1 MKKTLIGLLAVLALA
16 ACTSTVEIQKFP
28 DITFAHAPKIGLNV
42 AAIEVVRQYA
52 EPVDAPQA
60 PAAVLERW
68 AHDRLVAKGT
78 EGVARVVITDGAV
91 TSTHLKVDKG
101 IKGAFKTEQ
110 SERLTAKAAATL
122 EILDAR
128 GFKRGSAS
136 ASESGTQTIPED
148 ASLNDRDQALFDL
161 VDRVTRGFDARMDG
175 AIRQYLGAYVM

>member
-1 MKKTLIGLLAVLALA
+1 MKMLLGLIAALALA
-16 ACTSTVEIQKFP
+16 GCTSTVEVQKFP
-28 DITFAHAPKIGLNV
+28 NITFAHTLKIGLNV

-78 EGVARVVITDGAV
+78 EGVARLVITDGAV
-91 TSTHLKVDKG
+91 TSEKLKVETG
-101 IKGAFKTEQ
+101 ITGAFKNDQ
-110 SERLTAKAAATL
+110 AERLTAKAAATL
-122 EILDAR
+122 EILDVR

-161 VDRVTRGFDARMDG
+161 VDRVTKGFDARMDG
-175 AIRQYLGAYVM
+175 AIRHYLGVYVM